1 MVSLLHPRQ
10 IPGSVH
16 PVLPS
21 FHLSFRPSF
30 RLPMYFLGNVIL
42 VFSKF
47 WLGARNPCEVV
58 YNRAGFS
65 GKKKI
70 YLPPPSLPKKKL
82 ENGPKMGKKQF
93 FLIQRKIWSLIFTE
107 FVL

>member
-21 FHLSFRPSF
+21 FHLSFLPSF
-30 RLPMYFLGNVIL
+30 RLSMYFLGNVIL

-58 YNRAGFS
+58 YDRAGFS
-65 GKKKI
+65 EKKKKN
-70 YLPPPSLPKKKL
+70 YLPPPPSQKKFGKWTK
-82 ENGPKMGKKQF
+82 NG
-93 FLIQRKIWSLIFTE
+93 
-107 FVL
+107 